1 MWKYQVL
8 LEPMILHHYNLS
20 PFSEKIRLM
29 FGHCEMSWSSVISP
43 AMPPRPIVDPLA
55 GGYRRIPVAQLGAD
69 IFCDTRII
77 TSEIADLSGRP
88 EMAMENCSKEI
99 QGFVNHVDSTVFTA
113 TVRLGKPLK
122 SMVLLFT
129 NFMPLQVYRFIKD
142 REGIGKT
149 SSMPRLS
156 QSQALK
162 VLQEFKVDLEYKLA
176 KTPFIFG
183 DTPTIADFSSYHLFW
198 FAKNIISSKPLEGF
212 PKAELWLNRMSE
224 MGHGQGTKMS
234 KAQVFEAAANNQPRA
249 IPKKMQKGALI
260 GSEVEIRPS
269 DYAKNAVSGS
279 LVGSSDLRWIL
290 ARETDQF
297 GTLHVHFPKSGFELK
312 EV

>member
-1 MWKYQVL
+1 
-8 LEPMILHHYNLS
+8 MILHHYKLS

-29 FGHCEMSWSSVISP
+29 FGHCEMTWSSVISP

-77 TSEIADLSGRP
+77 TSEIAALSGRP
-88 EMAMENCSKEI
+88 DMAMENCSKEI
-99 QGFVNHVDSTVFTA
+99 QAFVDHVDVTVFTA
-113 TVRLGKPLK
+113 IVRSGRPLK
-122 SMVLLFT
+122 SMRLLLT
-129 NFMPLQVYRFIKD
+129 NFLPWQAYRFIKD

-149 SSMPRLS
+149 SSLPRLS

-162 VLQEFKVDLEYKLA
+162 VLQEFKADLESKLA
-176 KTPFIFG
+176 KAPFIFG

-198 FAKNIISSKPLEGF
+198 FAKNIISSNPFKGF
-212 PKAELWLNRMSE
+212 PNADAWLNRMSE
-224 MGHGQGTKMS
+224 MGHGQSTKMS
-234 KAQVFEAAANNQPRA
+234 KAQAFKAATAHEPRA
-249 IPKKMQKGALI
+249 IDKKMQKDALI
-260 GSEVEIRPS
+260 GSAVEIKPS
-269 DYAKNAVSGS
+269 DYAKDAVSGT

-290 ARETDQF
+290 ARQTDQF
-297 GTLHVHFPKSGFELK
+297 GTIHVHFPKSGFELN